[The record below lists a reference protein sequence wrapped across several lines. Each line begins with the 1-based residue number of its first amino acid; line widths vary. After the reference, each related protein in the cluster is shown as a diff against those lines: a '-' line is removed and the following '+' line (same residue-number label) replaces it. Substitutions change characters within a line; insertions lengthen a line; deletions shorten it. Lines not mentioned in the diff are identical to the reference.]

1 MNKYSLHAEIVAP
14 MRDEERTS
22 TLALAVRDEPVA
34 FPVEQRLPS
43 SRASRV
49 TPAALVTGLSGE
61 SLLDDCLLD
70 DCLGDVTA
78 ESSGTSACVF
88 DHASGDKV
96 GVFGDL
102 SSCGLLDD
110 GQETISST
118 HTVRT
123 PVYINIEV
131 QSPII
136 QAGRHEKSCHVLS
149 TCS

>member
-1 MNKYSLHAEIVAP
+1 MIKYSLHAEIVAP

-22 TLALAVRDEPVA
+22 TLALAVRDETVA
-34 FPVEQRLPS
+34 FPVEQRLPI

-49 TPAALVTGLSGE
+49 TPAALVTGLSGV
-61 SLLDDCLLD
+61 SLLH

-102 SSCGLLDD
+102 SSCGLLGD
-110 GQETISST
+110 GQETMRRETIPST
-118 HTVRT
+118 HAVRT
-123 PVYINIEV
+123 PVYINLEV
-131 QSPII
+131 
-136 QAGRHEKSCHVLS
+136 
-149 TCS
+149 